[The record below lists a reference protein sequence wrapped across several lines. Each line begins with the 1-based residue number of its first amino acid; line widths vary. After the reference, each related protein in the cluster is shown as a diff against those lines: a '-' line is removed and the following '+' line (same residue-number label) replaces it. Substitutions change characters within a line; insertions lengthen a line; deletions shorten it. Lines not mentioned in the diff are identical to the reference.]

1 MFRYLFN
8 KVENIAVFS
17 RSVENL
23 ISDPIGSGL
32 YAEFDAVQAA
42 FRQSVDRCRRYQRRI
57 VLHLKRQPDL
67 FWIQGFK
74 LAQP

>member
-42 FRQSVDRCRRYQRRI
+42 FRQSV
-57 VLHLKRQPDL
+57 LP
-67 FWIQGFK
+67 
-74 LAQP
+74 